1 MLSSEMAMRNFLG
14 TSSANI
20 FLCNDLSYR
29 RLVFDDSE
37 DEVADEFVDDLEDE
51 VADEF
56 VDDLEDEEVFD
67 EVEDD
72 AVENVSEESVGVGDG
87 VYSPNELLLLFSFTV
102 VVFIIGIIGT

>member
-14 TSSANI
+14 TSSAKI
-20 FLCNDLSYR
+20 FFRNDLSYR

-37 DEVADEFVDDLEDE
+37 DEVADEFVDDLD
-51 VADEF
+51 
-56 VDDLEDEEVFD
+56 DEEVFD

-72 AVENVSEESVGVGDG
+72 AVENVSEESVGVEDG